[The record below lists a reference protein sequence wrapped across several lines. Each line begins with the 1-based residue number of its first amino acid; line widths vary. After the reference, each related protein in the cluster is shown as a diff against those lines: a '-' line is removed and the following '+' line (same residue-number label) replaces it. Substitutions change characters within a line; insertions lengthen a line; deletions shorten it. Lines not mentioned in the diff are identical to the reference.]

1 MLPNQSLTVSS
12 LGEGMFETGT
22 VVSRPESARGADR
35 LIVTDH
41 GKMSVKDGRVHVPVA
56 GRRDL
61 LRAMPYCTFKRYRR
75 SDLESVFAGFRG
87 LIER

>member
-1 MLPNQSLTVSS
+1 
-12 LGEGMFETGT
+12 MFETGT